1 MESRLPRFSLKEEKY
16 EKELGLTTGN
26 IPRALTAFILPMI
39 LGSLIQQLYT
49 TADAV
54 IVGQF
59 AGKVGLAA
67 IDSVHTLFKF
77 PINFMN
83 GLSAGAT
90 ILISKYYGAKDEEG
104 LRCCV
109 RTAGTL
115 ALVLGASC
123 AASF

>member
-1 MESRLPRFSLKEEKY
+1 MN
-16 EKELGLTTGN
+16 KELDLTRGS
-26 IPRALTAFILPMI
+26 IPKVLTAFIVPMI

-83 GLSAGAT
+83 GLAAGAT
-90 ILISKYYGAKDEEG
+90 ILISGYYGAF
-104 LRCCV
+104 RHIFCYY
-109 RTAGTL
+109 
-115 ALVLGASC
+115 ASRPHYGVFSN
-123 AASF
+123 ADSR

>member
-1 MESRLPRFSLKEEKY
+1 MKKQLD
-16 EKELGLTTGN
+16 LTEGN
-26 IPRALTAFILPMI
+26 ICKVLTAFLLPMI

-59 AGKVGLAA
+59 AGKTGLAA

-77 PINFMN
+77 PLNFMS

-90 ILISKYYGAKDEEG
+90 ILISGFYGSKDQKS
-104 LRCCV
+104 LHCCV
-109 RTAGTL
+109 RTANTL
-115 ALVLGASC
+115 ALILGILCSIVGVIQIGRASC
-123 AASF
+123 RERV